1 MPITD
6 NKHEKAQIKIQ
17 KPLASR
23 DISTNIWEVSNEKK
37 KMYSLAQNWTI
48 LHNILFPFLP
58 LEYKNKT
65 VAITIFNFMEMYDM

>member
-23 DISTNIWEVSNEKK
+23 DAQTVIWEVSNEKK
-37 KMYSLAQNWTI
+37 KMYSLAQN
-48 LHNILFPFLP
+48 
-58 LEYKNKT
+58 
-65 VAITIFNFMEMYDM
+65 